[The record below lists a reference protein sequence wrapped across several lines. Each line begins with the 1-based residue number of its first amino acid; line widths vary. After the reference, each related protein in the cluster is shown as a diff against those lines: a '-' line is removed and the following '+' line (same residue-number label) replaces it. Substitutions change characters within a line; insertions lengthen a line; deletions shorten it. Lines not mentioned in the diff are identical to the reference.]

1 MRKEMNQVS
10 RKVFVKVIAQ
20 TDEEGNINPIEI
32 TWENGRSYIIDKV
45 TDVRRAYAK
54 KVGGT
59 AIRYTVRIAGKE
71 TYIFMEDGKWF
82 VESKV

>member
-1 MRKEMNQVS
+1 MS
-10 RKVFVKVIAQ
+10 RKVFVRVLAE
-20 TDEEGNINPIEI
+20 TDEEGNIRPVSV
-32 TWENGRSYIIDKV
+32 TWEDGRSYTIDKV
-45 TDVRRAYAK
+45 IDIRRAYAK

-71 TYIFMEDGKWF
+71 TYIFAENGKWF

>member
-1 MRKEMNQVS
+1 MS
-10 RKVFVKVIAQ
+10 RKVYVKVLSE
-20 TDEEGNINPIEI
+20 TDEEGNIRPVEV
-32 TWENGRSYIIDKV
+32 TWEDGRTYTVDKV
-45 TDVRRAYAK
+45 ADVRRAYAE